1 MGKNRTGRPGTG
13 RGVRIIAGKWRGRRL
28 PVADSP
34 GLRPTGDRVREMLF
48 NWLQGAVAGRRVLDL
63 FAGSGALGLEA
74 ASRGAAEVLLL
85 EKQPRLAA
93 HLRQLVAN
101 LPGATGL
108 EVCQADALRWLEQAP
123 DRPYDLVFID
133 PPFARNLW
141 LPVLEGLRQPGWLAE
156 AAMVYV
162 ESPVRNA
169 PTLPPGWRLLK
180 EKASGEVLSRLL
192 TPAAE

>member
-1 MGKNRTGRPGTG
+1 MGRNRTGRPGMG

-93 HLRQLVAN
+93 HLRELVES

-108 EVCQADALRWLEQAP
+108 QVRQADALRWLDTPPEQAF
-123 DRPYDLVFID
+123 DLVFVD

-141 LPVLEGLRQPGWLAE
+141 LPVLQALQQPGWLAE
-156 AAMVYV
+156 GGLVYV

-169 PTLPPGWRLLK
+169 PPLPPGWRLLK

-192 TPAAE
+192 SPLVE